1 MFYRLSWYGYRKGTN
16 RKDFQVINLQ
26 FPRCLLTR
34 IYNLIFVQMGSD
46 LFTMILWLR
55 NWDLV
60 YVYSIY
66 SSCMAK
72 DGVNMTKTL
81 YCKIRLLGQSIE
93 LEAHC
98 HKGIGK
104 DHTKYSPVATASYR
118 LLPGV
123 FLIVTHSSFVPLLWR
138 CDCCFLLTM
147 FLNAKVNSDI
157 NPVKSVWI
165 MRETKNWKW
174 YNMWTCMFIFIFLP
188 SRSFRHTFFLIC
200 RRCVASSVVGSCIV
214 LFLALVFATL
224 KTSSCSSLW
233 LGSTRQSCRYYR
245 KKTSF
250 CLFEIM
256 DTNLEV
262 SICLLVLRI
271 YE

>member
-26 FPRCLLTR
+26 FTRCLLTR

-123 FLIVTHSSFVPLLWR
+123 FLIVTHSSLVPLLWR
-138 CDCCFLLTM
+138 CAYCLVCFSLSPTHRLSLCCDDALITWCVSHCHPLIVCPFVVTMRLL
-147 FLNAKVNSDI
+147 LSVNHV
-157 NPVKSVWI
+157 P
-165 MRETKNWKW
+165 E
-174 YNMWTCMFIFIFLP
+174 C
-188 SRSFRHTFFLIC
+188 
-200 RRCVASSVVGSCIV
+200 
-214 LFLALVFATL
+214 
-224 KTSSCSSLW
+224 
-233 LGSTRQSCRYYR
+233 
-245 KKTSF
+245 
-250 CLFEIM
+250 
-256 DTNLEV
+256 
-262 SICLLVLRI
+262 
-271 YE
+271 